1 MTEHGPARE
10 AGPPDPSRRRSPVDR
25 FIGAVAWLSRLGGI
39 AAVVLLLAAVIV
51 ICEMVFVRYV
61 LQGSAIW
68 QHEFATFSLIGA
80 TFIGAP
86 YVLLTHGHVNVDL
99 LPIYLGRR
107 ARFALALLA
116 ALISLSFCII
126 LAWYGFAFWYQS
138 YIEDWH
144 AQTVWRPPLWIP
156 YLAVPLGMGLVS
168 LQYVAEILALVTGRQ
183 APFAGGGEPT

>member
-1 MTEHGPARE
+1 MEQTLRGAPI
-10 AGPPDPSRRRSPVDR
+10 DR

-39 AAVVLLLAAVIV
+39 AAALLLLAAVLV
-51 ICEMVFVRYV
+51 ICQMVFVRYI

-68 QHEFATFSLIGA
+68 QHEFVTFSLIGA

-99 LPIYLGRR
+99 LPVYLGPRG
-107 ARFALALLA
+107 RFALALLA
-116 ALISLSFCII
+116 ASITFLFC
-126 LAWYGFAFWYQS
+126 AAVAGYGLAFWY
-138 YIEDWH
+138 EAWVNDWH

-156 YLAVPLGMGLVS
+156 YLAVPLGMGLLA
-168 LQYVAEILALVTGRQ
+168 LQCVAQILALLTGRA